1 VNDVPTNDVLT
12 LARPDILELQPY
24 QHAAWNPALE
34 RMHANEMPWR
44 ATGDDSD
51 AGLNRYPE
59 PQPRVLIER
68 LAQLYD
74 VPVRR
79 ILAGRGSDEAIDLL
93 VRAFCRAG
101 QDQVVICP
109 PTFGYYAVAARIQ
122 GAAVREVPL
131 LPADFGLD
139 VAAVIDAGRRSKLV
153 FLCSPN
159 NPTGQLLDEAA
170 ILEVCRALA
179 GTALVVLDE
188 AYIEFATRKSLAPR
202 LTEFPNLV
210 VLRTLSK
217 AYALAGARCGAL
229 LASDSIVGLL
239 ARILPP
245 YALPASSVEAVLRL
259 TAEPQHRQAQARIET
274 LRAERERMR
283 ARLKALPGVRRI
295 LPSDANFLLV
305 EFAAPRT
312 ALAAACAA
320 GLLVRDLSAH
330 PRLPGCLRLT
340 IGTPEQNERLVTA
353 LERT

>member
-1 VNDVPTNDVLT
+1 MSDVLK
-12 LARPDILELQPY
+12 LARPDILDLQPY

-59 PQPRVLIER
+59 PQPRALLER
-68 LAQLYD
+68 LARLYE
-74 VPVRR
+74 VPASC

-101 QDQVVICP
+101 QDQVVVCP
-109 PTFGYYAVAARIQ
+109 PTFGYYSVAARIQ
-122 GAAVREVPL
+122 GASVREVPL
-131 LPADFGLD
+131 GGADFALDLPA
-139 VAAVIDAGRRSKLV
+139 VVEAGRRSKLV

-159 NPTGQLLDEAA
+159 NPTGQLFPEAV
-170 ILEVCRALA
+170 ILEICESLA
-179 GTALVVLDE
+179 AHALVVLDE
-188 AYIEFATRKSLAPR
+188 AYIEFATRPSVARRLA
-202 LTEFPNLV
+202 EFPNLV

-229 LASDSIVGLL
+229 LASESIVGLL

-259 TAEPQHRQAQARIET
+259 TAEPQRRQAQARIET
-274 LRAERERMR
+274 LRGERERMR
-283 ARLKALPGVRRI
+283 ARLTQLPGVRRV
-295 LPSDANFLLV
+295 LPSDANFLLT
-305 EFAAPRT
+305 EFAAPRA
-312 ALAAACAA
+312 ALAAGCAV
-320 GLLVRDLSAH
+320 GLLLRDLSTN

-340 IGTPEQNERLVTA
+340 VGTPEQNQRLLAA
-353 LERT
+353 LERA

>member
-1 VNDVPTNDVLT
+1 MSDVLR

-24 QHAAWNPALE
+24 QHAAWNPGLE

-59 PQPRVLIER
+59 PQPRALLER
-68 LAQLYD
+68 LARLYE
-74 VPVRR
+74 VPASR

-101 QDQVVICP
+101 QDQVVVCP
-109 PTFGYYAVAARIQ
+109 PTFGYYSVAARIQ

-131 LPADFGLD
+131 RGADFALD
-139 VAAVIDAGRRSKLV
+139 VPAIIETGRRSKLV

-159 NPTGQLLDEAA
+159 NPTGQLFEEASILA
-170 ILEVCRALA
+170 ICDTLA
-179 GTALVVLDE
+179 ANALVVLDE
-188 AYIEFATRKSLAPR
+188 AYIEFTTRPSLARR
-202 LTEFPNLV
+202 LAEFPNLV

-229 LASDSIVGLL
+229 LASEAVVGLL

-259 TAEPQHRQAQARIET
+259 TAEPQRRQAQARIET
-274 LRAERERMR
+274 LRGERERMR
-283 ARLKALPGVRRI
+283 ERLTAMPGVRRV
-295 LPSDANFLLV
+295 LPSDANFLLT
-305 EFAAPRT
+305 EFEAPRS
-312 ALAAACAA
+312 ALAAGCAV
-320 GLLVRDLSAH
+320 GLLVRDLSAD

-340 IGTPEQNERLVTA
+340 VGTPEQNERLLAA
-353 LERT
+353 LERA